1 MQTSTIYFKIKYYR
15 QRTLTVF
22 SFICQCHCYIIL
34 LRVLFVFHIK
44 IGKKFEPTPKKQE
57 LRHIFLAFALVEAVL
72 QVFFKMMFTKAI
84 PLYHYTVTGSRLPHC
99 TISIHVRLYA
109 QLTDKI
115 VLNFVRGRSIAEK
128 QAVNL
133 VVIYIFS
140 CLKSILRMGFDYDMI
155 DACFFINRKFH

>member
-1 MQTSTIYFKIKYYR
+1 
-15 QRTLTVF
+15 
-22 SFICQCHCYIIL
+22 
-34 LRVLFVFHIK
+34 
-44 IGKKFEPTPKKQE
+44 
-57 LRHIFLAFALVEAVL
+57 
-72 QVFFKMMFTKAI
+72 MMFTKAI
-84 PLYHYTVTGSRLPHC
+84 PLYRYTVTASRLPHC

-140 CLKSILRMGFDYDMI
+140 CLKSILRMGFYYDMI
-155 DACFFINRKFH
+155 DACFFINRKFHLHKKAEFKQRPFVAALDVIIKLM